1 MKKVEING
9 NDYFFKVTI
18 SAAKKFKNKFKCDV
32 TVMSVS
38 DVEHVQYLIYYGL
51 EAGCKIEGVKFDLTV
66 ESFDDYSIVELTEL
80 FIKSMGEGKKDP
92 K

>member
-9 NDYFFKVTI
+9 KDYYFKVTI

-38 DVEHVQYLIYYGL
+38 DVEQVQYLIYYGL

-66 ESFDDYSIVELTEL
+66 ESFDDYSLVELTEL